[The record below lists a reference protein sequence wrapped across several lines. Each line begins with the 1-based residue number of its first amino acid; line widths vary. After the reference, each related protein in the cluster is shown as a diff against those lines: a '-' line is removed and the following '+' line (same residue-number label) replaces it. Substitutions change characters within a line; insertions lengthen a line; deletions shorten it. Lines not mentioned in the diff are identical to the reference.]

1 MTTALTIKPAT
12 RQGVKPLIGLYSESG
27 CGKTF
32 SSLLLARGLAGPTGK
47 IVLIDSESGRG
58 SLYADVIP
66 GGYDVLELGQ
76 PFSPARYIEA
86 IAAAEASGAAVACVD
101 SASHEWEGLGGVLDM
116 AGDNETRTGKPGLHN
131 WKGPKM
137 EHAKMMLKLLQSR
150 LPIIVCLRAKYKT
163 RQQKDEKGR
172 TAIVKDDYTTPIQAD
187 DFIFEMMAHAEI
199 LPDHSINLTKCSHPS
214 LRECFPA
221 KGKGPITIQHGE
233 ALARW
238 CANPGTVAA
247 TPSATSSIPKA
258 GVGVSK
264 GSAGASLPQSS
275 TGTDAQ
281 RVKMFGSFQQ
291 AGIAEETLKGFAE
304 HKGWLAP
311 FDELGAWPL
320 KHVPQTM
327 GAMTALIGDV
337 QQWKDGR

>member
-1 MTTALTIKPAT
+1 
-12 RQGVKPLIGLYSESG
+12 
-27 CGKTF
+27 
-32 SSLLLARGLAGPTGK
+32 
-47 IVLIDSESGRG
+47 
-58 SLYADVIP
+58 
-66 GGYDVLELGQ
+66 
-76 PFSPARYIEA
+76 
-86 IAAAEASGAAVACVD
+86 
-101 SASHEWEGLGGVLDM
+101 
-116 AGDNETRTGKPGLHN
+116 
-131 WKGPKM
+131 
-137 EHAKMMLKLLQSR
+137 
-150 LPIIVCLRAKYKT
+150 
-163 RQQKDEKGR
+163 
-172 TAIVKDDYTTPIQAD
+172 
-187 DFIFEMMAHAEI
+187 MAHAEI

-311 FDELGAWPL
+311 FDELGTWPL